1 MGQRMSAR
9 DRDTRLYLSL
19 AVGGLAAAAAGVVVW
34 PIVLAAAAGRD
45 GNALSVL
52 RQSALPAALLC
63 LVLLVA
69 ARHARRW
76 ARPVRRMTRTLSEV
90 RAGGF
95 PLEEMAA
102 GEDASPEWAALVQQI
117 ERLCHDLK
125 TQQQLV
131 RRLESEV
138 NRRVVART
146 DSLERQ
152 LGTLRHKANRDAL
165 TGLSNRGAFDRL
177 FPTLV
182 ENARREGSDLC
193 VVMIDVDYFKPLND
207 TLGHA
212 AGDDLLRK
220 IGQLVRGAVRE
231 KDEAFRY
238 GGDEFVL
245 LLWDT
250 SATSGRATCDRLS
263 KLVEDLCRPFRLA
276 NAPRLSCGVCTL
288 ADRPRD
294 SAADLL
300 KRADD
305 DLYRLKKARKSARAA

>member
-1 MGQRMSAR
+1 MPRQMRGPDPSRR
-9 DRDTRLYLSL
+9 
-19 AVGGLAAAAAGVVVW
+19 LAAGVAFACFALVATAVVVW
-34 PIVLAAAAGRD
+34 PIALAAVNLD
-45 GNALSVL
+45 GGGHAVL
-52 RQSALPAALLC
+52 RQSILPAALLI

-76 ARPVRRMTRTLSEV
+76 AKPVRAMTRTLAEV
-90 RAGGF
+90 RAGDF
-95 PLEEMAA
+95 PLKEMAA
-102 GEDASPEWAALVQQI
+102 GDDASPEWAALVKQI
-117 ERLCHDLK
+117 ERICRDLK
-125 TQQQLV
+125 SQQQLV

-146 DSLERQ
+146 DLLERQ
-152 LGTLRHKANRDAL
+152 LGSLRHKANRDAL
-165 TGLSNRGAFDRL
+165 TGLSNRGAFDRM
-177 FPTLV
+177 FPSLI
-182 ENARREGSDLC
+182 EKARRGGSDLC
-193 VVMIDVDYFKPLND
+193 VVMIDVDYFKALND

-231 KDEAFRY
+231 ADGAFRY

-250 SATSGRATCDRLS
+250 PAASGRATADRLS
-263 KLVEDLCRPFRLA
+263 RLVEDLCKPFNLA
-276 NAPRLSCGVCTL
+276 NAPRLTCGVCTL
-288 ADRPRD
+288 NDRPNA
-294 SAADLL
+294 SAGDLL

>member
-1 MGQRMSAR
+1 MSPS
-9 DRDTRLYLSL
+9 DRTTRLPMSL
-19 AVGGLAAAAAGVVVW
+19 VLDILAAAATAVVLW
-34 PIVLAAAAGRD
+34 PMALATLHRD
-45 GNALSVL
+45 PDALAVL
-52 RQSALPAALLC
+52 RQSALPGALLC

-76 ARPVRRMTRTLSEV
+76 ARPVGRLARTLSEI
-90 RAGGF
+90 RAGEF
-95 PLEEMAA
+95 PLDEMVA
-102 GEDASPEWAALVQQI
+102 GEDASPEWSALVKQI

-177 FPTLV
+177 FPALV
-182 ENARREGSDLC
+182 DSARREGSDLC

-220 IGQLVRGAVRE
+220 IGQLIRGAVRE

-276 NAPRLSCGVCTL
+276 DAPRLSCGVCTL
-288 ADRPRD
+288 ADRPSE